1 MLSKLLSNFIN
12 IKDTQNF
19 SRLMSYVAVYK
30 WRLVFALIA
39 TVGVAF
45 TESYLAAFIAP
56 LINQGF
62 STVSSAPPILQDS
75 GGVAYIKYL
84 YSSMTYWVWGTPN
97 KVWLVP
103 AFLITLIIFRG
114 ICRYISNYEL
124 SWVGAVVLKEVRELM
139 FRKMLNLPAKYQST
153 HPSAFVSNRFLLDA
167 EAAVGNA
174 TSVFITL
181 TRDSLTV
188 FGLVCVLLYLNW
200 QLCLIVLL
208 IFPILG
214 LLSRYFRKKLRT
226 LNQESQRML
235 KNLAHTIQETYDGHK
250 VVKLYGGE
258 AIAETRFASQNN
270 AILRFT
276 KKLAQATSAK
286 SPISELI
293 ASLALAVVIFIALWQ
308 SQHGITTV
316 GEFMAFIVAMMQMI
330 APLKNLS
337 NLSTPMQK
345 MFVAADMVFEFID
358 EPSEVNTGTIKLNR
372 ATGHLR
378 FDHIDLNYNDQS
390 RKALD
395 DLSLDI
401 KAGEKVALV
410 GRSGSGKTSLINMLP
425 RFIEPSSGSIYLD
438 NYKLNELDLQDLR
451 QQIAL
456 VSQDVFLFND
466 TLYNNIAYSKPNA
479 TPTDVE
485 NALKAANLWEFVQQ
499 NPKGWDLEIGN
510 NGNQLSGG
518 QRQRLS
524 IARAILKDAP
534 ILILDEATSALD
546 NESERAV
553 QQALDHLM
561 QGRTS
566 IIIAHRLSTVQKAD
580 RIVVMNEGQIV
591 EQGTHAQL
599 MGQKGLYAHLSALPS
614 MA

>member
-1 MLSKLLSNFIN
+1 MLRNLFSNLFN

-19 SRLMSYVAVYK
+19 QRLMSYVVIYK
-30 WRLVFALIA
+30 WRIFFALLA

-62 STVSSAPPILQDS
+62 SSTSNTPPILQGS
-75 GGVAYIKYL
+75 GIFAYIKQL
-84 YSSMTYWVWGTPN
+84 YATLTYWIWGTPA

-103 AFLITLIIFRG
+103 TFLIVLIIFRG

-124 SWVGAVVLKEVRELM
+124 SWVGAVVLKEVRGLM
-139 FRKMLNLPAKYQST
+139 FHKMLHLPAKYQSS
-153 HPSAFVSNRFLLDA
+153 HPSAFASNRFLLDA
-167 EAAVGNA
+167 EAAIGNA

-181 TRDSLTV
+181 SRDSLTV
-188 FGLVCVLLYLNW
+188 LGLVCVLLYLNW

-214 LLSRYFRKKLRT
+214 LLSRYFRKRLRV
-226 LNQESQRML
+226 LNQDSQL
-235 KNLAHTIQETYDGHK
+235 KLKSLAHTIHETYDGHK

-258 AIAETRFASQNN
+258 SHAEERFAAENN

-316 GEFMAFIVAMMQMI
+316 GEFMAFIVAMMQLI
-330 APLKNLS
+330 SPLKNLS
-337 NLSTPMQK
+337 NLSTPMQR

-358 EPSEVNTGTIKLNR
+358 EPSESNTGTIKLKHS
-372 ATGHLR
+372 TGQLR
-378 FDHIDLNYNDQS
+378 FEHIDLSYDNQT
-390 RKALD
+390 RKALND
-395 DLSLDI
+395 FNLEI
-401 KAGEKVALV
+401 KAGEKVALI

-425 RFIEPSSGSIYLD
+425 RFIEPSSGVIYLD
-438 NYKLNELDLQDLR
+438 SHKLNDIDLASLR

-479 TPTDVE
+479 TPKDVE
-485 NALKAANLWEFVQQ
+485 HALKAANLWDFVQD
-499 NPKGWDLEIGN
+499 NPNGWDMEIGN

-534 ILILDEATSALD
+534 LLILDEATSALD

-553 QQALDHLM
+553 QQALEHLM

-566 IIIAHRLSTVQKAD
+566 IIIAHRLSTIQKAD
-580 RIVVMNEGQIV
+580 RIIVMNEGQIV
-591 EQGTHAQL
+591 EQGTHEQLLAQN
-599 MGQKGLYAHLSALPS
+599 GLYAHLSALPS
-614 MA
+614 MT